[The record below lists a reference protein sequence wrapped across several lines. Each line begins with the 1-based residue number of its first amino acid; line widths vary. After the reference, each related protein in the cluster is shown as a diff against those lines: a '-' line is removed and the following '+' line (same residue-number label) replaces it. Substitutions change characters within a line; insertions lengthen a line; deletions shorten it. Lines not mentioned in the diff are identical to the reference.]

1 MIACYYGVAE
11 NVEYILE
18 KVREHSY
25 INFRSDQGFSALQYA
40 VLKSHEE
47 CVDLLLSDPYIK
59 YDNEPR

>member
-25 INFRSDQGFSALQYA
+25 LNFKSD
-40 VLKSHEE
+40 
-47 CVDLLLSDPYIK
+47 
-59 YDNEPR
+59 